1 MKRTRFSL
9 FDAINIFI
17 MLCLIFITLYPFIYL
32 INVSLSSEVYVL
44 QNRVSFWPRGFTTQW
59 YELVFH
65 DKKIWIGYRNTI
77 LYVVLGTLISL
88 TVTSMAAYALSKK
101 KMIFGK
107 QFTLAI
113 IFTILFSGGMIPSY
127 LVAKELGIVNSIWAM
142 VLPGAV
148 NTFHLLIFRTFFE
161 GIPEELEDAG
171 RMDGLN
177 DIGLFTRIVAPLSKP
192 VYASIGLFVAV
203 GIWNNFYSA
212 LLYLRNPDLLPLQV
226 ILRDLIIAGSNA
238 DSIASTAAAKSGS
251 ETIVV
256 ESLKYATIIVS
267 TLPILLVYPFLQKYF
282 VKGVMIGSVKG

>member
-1 MKRTRFSL
+1 MKQARFSL
-9 FDAINIFI
+9 FDAINICI
-17 MLCLIFITLYPFIYL
+17 MLGLIFVTLYPFVYL

-59 YELVFH
+59 YEIVFQ
-65 DKKIWIGYRNTI
+65 DRKIWMGYRNTI
-77 LYVVLGTLISL
+77 LYVVLGTIISL
-88 TVTSMAAYALSKK
+88 LVTSSAAYALSKQ
-101 KMIFGK
+101 KMLFGK
-107 QFTLAI
+107 QITLLI

-212 LLYLRNPDLLPLQV
+212 LIYLRDPSLFPLQV

-238 DSIASTAAAKSGS
+238 DSIASSANARSGS
-251 ETIVV
+251 EVIVV

-282 VKGVMIGSVKG
+282 VKGVMLGSVKG